1 MRRLP
6 QTSVFTGAARLERM
20 EKMNDEF
27 KEFNKIYKKKL
38 EEVQKENKITDLF
51 EQVDEALKRAREYE
65 FYLKAYDWCTHVWF
79 AAIKTSAK
87 AASSGKEIKG

>member
-6 QTSVFTGAARLERM
+6 QTSLFTGAARLERL

-65 FYLKAYDWCTHVWF
+65 FYLKTYD
-79 AAIKTSAK
+79 
-87 AASSGKEIKG
+87 

>member
-51 EQVDEALKRAREYE
+51 EQVDEALKRA
-65 FYLKAYDWCTHVWF
+65 KHV
-79 AAIKTSAK
+79 
-87 AASSGKEIKG
+87 E

>member
-1 MRRLP
+1 
-6 QTSVFTGAARLERM
+6 
-20 EKMNDEF
+20 MNDEF

-65 FYLKAYDWCTHVWF
+65 FYLKAYD
-79 AAIKTSAK
+79 
-87 AASSGKEIKG
+87 

>member
-1 MRRLP
+1 MLLLRDELLSTHNPHELLYVKIP
-6 QTSVFTGAARLERM
+6 QICGTEDPKKLI
-20 EKMNDEF
+20 

-65 FYLKAYDWCTHVWF
+65 FYLKTYD
-79 AAIKTSAK
+79 
-87 AASSGKEIKG
+87 

>member
-6 QTSVFTGAARLERM
+6 QTSVFTGAARLERL

-65 FYLKAYDWCTHVWF
+65 FYLKTYD
-79 AAIKTSAK
+79 
-87 AASSGKEIKG
+87 

>member
-51 EQVDEALKRAREYE
+51 EQVDEALKRARNG
-65 FYLKAYDWCTHVWF
+65 D
-79 AAIKTSAK
+79 
-87 AASSGKEIKG
+87 

>member
-65 FYLKAYDWCTHVWF
+65 FYLKTYD
-79 AAIKTSAK
+79 
-87 AASSGKEIKG
+87 

>member
-27 KEFNKIYKKKL
+27 KEFIKLYKKKL

-65 FYLKAYDWCTHVWF
+65 FYLKTYD
-79 AAIKTSAK
+79 
-87 AASSGKEIKG
+87 

>member
-65 FYLKAYDWCTHVWF
+65 FYLKAYD
-79 AAIKTSAK
+79 
-87 AASSGKEIKG
+87 

>member
-65 FYLKAYDWCTHVWF
+65 FYLKDYD
-79 AAIKTSAK
+79 
-87 AASSGKEIKG
+87 

>member
-6 QTSVFTGAARLERM
+6 QTSVFTGAARLERL

-65 FYLKAYDWCTHVWF
+65 FYLKAYD
-79 AAIKTSAK
+79 
-87 AASSGKEIKG
+87 